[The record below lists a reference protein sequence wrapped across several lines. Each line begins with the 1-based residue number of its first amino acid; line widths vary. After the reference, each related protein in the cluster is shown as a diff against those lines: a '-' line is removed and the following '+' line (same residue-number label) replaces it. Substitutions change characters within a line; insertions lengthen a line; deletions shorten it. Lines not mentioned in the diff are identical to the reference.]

1 MCSYTQFLYTYA
13 ACILL
18 PTQSTPQTMN
28 SQTLDA
34 LMRGRRIRS
43 GYGFAVA
50 VFLAAALTRY
60 FLNDLLG
67 ELVPFI
73 TFFPAVLIVTF
84 YSGAKPGI
92 LTTVLSAITAWYA
105 FLPPQSSMKLNL
117 PAGFALVFFL
127 LVSAMMILVIHGLHR
142 ALDELEAG
150 RASVNR
156 QFSVFVQGVT
166 DYAIY
171 MLNPKGIITTWNAG
185 AARIKGYPP
194 EEAVGKH
201 YSMFYTPDERAAHLP
216 DQTLAVATRE
226 GRYETEAWRVRKDGS
241 RFFAHVVVDAIFDA
255 TGNLLGFTKIT
266 RDVSERVQHQQAL
279 EQTRAALFQAQKME
293 AIGQLTGGVAHD
305 FNNMLQAISGGLS
318 VLTRQLSP
326 LSAESRN
333 WIDLIKRNLD
343 RAAGLTQRL
352 LAFSRLQPLNP
363 RAIEPNQLVKG
374 MVQILNQ
381 SLGETISIET
391 VLGAGVWNVHA
402 DPNELETAIL
412 NLAINARDAMPEGG
426 RLTIETA
433 NAFLDE
439 QYSTREDI
447 ATGQYMLLSIS
458 DNGGG
463 MSKEVTAKAFDP
475 FFTTKE
481 QGKGTGLG
489 LSQVHG
495 FIKQSKG
502 HVKIYSELGQGTTVK
517 IYLPR
522 FTGEDIQPVIEGI
535 KPVDV
540 PATGETILV
549 VEDEPDV
556 AKFVARVLSDA
567 GYGVR
572 TAASADEGLSSL
584 QMEPRVDLVLT
595 DVGLPGGKSG
605 RVLADE
611 ARQKHPDL
619 RVLFMTAYARNAIIH
634 HGRLDPGV
642 ELIVK
647 PFSDR
652 ALLEKVSSILGKS

>member
-1 MCSYTQFLYTYA
+1 
-13 ACILL
+13 
-18 PTQSTPQTMN
+18 MN
-28 SQTLDA
+28 SKTLDA

-43 GYGFAVA
+43 DYGFAVA

-60 FLNDLLG
+60 FLNELLG

-105 FLPPQSSMKLNL
+105 FLPPQSSLELHL
-117 PAGFALVFFL
+117 PAGIALVFFL
-127 LVSAMMILVIHGLHR
+127 LVSAMMILIIHALHR
-142 ALDELEAG
+142 ALDEVEAG
-150 RASVNR
+150 RAAVDK
-156 QFSVFVQGVT
+156 QFGLFVQGVT

-171 MLNPKGIITTWNAG
+171 VLSPKGIISTWNAG
-185 AARIKGYPP
+185 ATRIKGYKPDD
-194 EEAVGKH
+194 VIGKH
-201 YSMFYTPDERAAHLP
+201 YSIFYTPEERTANLP
-216 DQTLAVATRE
+216 DQALAMAARDR
-226 GRYETEAWRVRKDGS
+226 RYETEAWRVRKDGS
-241 RFFAHVVVDAIFDA
+241 RFFAHIVVDAIYDPA
-255 TGNLLGFTKIT
+255 GNLLGFTKIT
-266 RDVSERVQHQQAL
+266 RDVSERIQHQQAL
-279 EQTRAALFQAQKME
+279 EQARAALAQAQKME

-333 WIDLIKRNLD
+333 WFDLIKRNLD

-374 MVQILNQ
+374 MVQILSQ

-426 RLTIETA
+426 KLTIETA

-439 QYSTREDI
+439 QYARGEDI
-447 ATGQYMLLSIS
+447 ATGQYMLLAIS
-458 DNGGG
+458 DNGTG
-463 MSKEVTAKAFDP
+463 MPKEVAAKAFDP

-481 QGKGTGLG
+481 QGRGTGLG

-502 HVKIYSELGQGTTVK
+502 HVKIYSEPRHGTTVK

-522 FTGEDIQPVIEGI
+522 FLGEESPAVTAGN

-540 PATGETILV
+540 VVTGETILV

-572 TAASADEGLSSL
+572 TATSADEGLSSL
-584 QMEPRVDLVLT
+584 QMEPSIDLLLT

-611 ARQKHPDL
+611 ARQILPDL
-619 RVLFMTAYARNAIIH
+619 RVLFMTAYARNAIVH

-652 ALLEKVSSILGKS
+652 ALIEKVSSVLGKSSSSK